1 LIAPGVHAQGEAV
14 MDRREFLRLAAMVGL
29 GAVANPADLLAQYRV
44 LAPVRVPNPLD
55 AYPNRDWERVY
66 RDIFRTDRT
75 FTFLCAPNDTHNC
88 LLRGFLKNNVL
99 VRIEP
104 TYGYGKA
111 TDLSGHRASARWDP
125 RCCQKGLVLGRRL
138 YGDRRVKGALV
149 RRGFKEWVERG
160 FPRDPETGR
169 APADL
174 MKRGW
179 DSFVR
184 VSHAEAHDLHAR
196 ALENIARTYSGDQG
210 RRYLLAQGYDPA
222 MVDALEGVGV
232 RTAKFRGGMAKLGI
246 TRIVGTYRMGNMLAL
261 LDAHV
266 RGVGPDKAKGGTL
279 WDSYSWHTDLPPG
292 HPMVHGDQTSDF
304 ELFDAE
310 NASLLLVWGMNW
322 ITTKM
327 PDSHWMTEA
336 RLRGTKVV
344 VVTVEYSATANKG
357 DEVVVIRPGTDPAFA
372 LGLAQVI
379 MKEKLYDAGFV
390 TRFTDLPKLVRMDTL
405 VPLLARDVFPD
416 YKEAALS
423 NWTRVLKAGESAG
436 PTPGQ
441 NAMGIPEAMRGEFA
455 DFVVWDRKTARPAA
469 VSRDQLGDRFAATGV
484 DPALE
489 GSVRIT
495 LVDGSTVE
503 ARPVFDLTRQYL
515 DDTLTPESVQ
525 KITWAPAEALVRLAR
540 EVAKNGGRTLFAVG
554 MGPNQFFNND
564 LKDRAIFLVAALTGS
579 IGRHGGNVG
588 SFAGNYR
595 MTLFSGVPRYAAE
608 DPFNAQL
615 GAAGPVSVKSYVR
628 YESLHYYAAG
638 ERILRE
644 GTKQFTTGPHVP
656 TPTKAIW
663 LSNSNSQI
671 ANTKYHYDVVF
682 NTLPRQ
688 ECVVVN
694 EWWWSGSCEYADI
707 VYGVDSWMEL
717 KYPDMTASNTNPFLQ
732 VFPRTPL
739 RRNFG
744 TVSDMD
750 TYAGVAAALAR
761 LTGDARFGDY
771 WKFVTTNQVE
781 VYLQRVLDGSAPAK
795 GYDVRDLE
803 TLAAQGVPA
812 LMNTRTYPRTFSWEQ
827 VHESKP
833 WYTKS
838 GRLEFY
844 RGEPEFIE
852 AGENLVVYREPVDST
867 FYDPNAIVAAPNPAI
882 RPSTPEAYGF
892 DRAKRDW
899 SARQGRN
906 VVLTPDELL
915 KTAHPLI
922 PAGFTSVFHTPKYR
936 HGSHTTPIDTDIM
949 SNFFGPF
956 GDMYRRDKRSPHTGE
971 AYIDINP
978 EDARAMGVSDGD
990 YVWVDGDPQDNP
1002 FRGWDQKGREAEAH
1016 IARLLCRARYYPGT
1030 PKGIMRMWHNGYMAT
1045 PGSVRGHET
1054 RPDGLAKNP
1063 ETNYQSFFRYGSHQS
1078 LTRSWLKPTHQTNSL
1093 ITRRHFT
1100 HEVTKGFQ
1108 ADVHC
1113 VTGAPREAMCR
1124 VLKAEDGGLGGK
1136 GLWRPVQLGLQP
1148 TNESPAM
1155 KQYLGGGFVVR
1166 KA

>member
-1 LIAPGVHAQGEAV
+1 
-14 MDRREFLRLAAMVGL
+14 MDRRRFLQLAATAGL
-29 GAVANPADLLAQYRV
+29 GAVAAPDDLFAQYRF
-44 LAPVRVPNPLD
+44 LDPVKVPNPI
-55 AYPNRDWERVY
+55 AHYPNRDWERLY
-66 RDIFRTDRT
+66 RDIFRHDRT

-88 LLRGFLKNNVL
+88 LLKGFLKNNVL

-111 TDLSGHRASARWDP
+111 TDLSGNRASARWDP

-138 YGDRRVKGALV
+138 YGDRRVKGAFV
-149 RRGFKEWVERG
+149 RKGFKEWVERG
-160 FPRDPETGR
+160 FPRDAQTGK
-169 APADL
+169 APAEL

-179 DSFVR
+179 DSFIR
-184 VSHAEAHDLHAR
+184 MPFEEAYTLHAK
-196 ALENIARTYSGDQG
+196 ALDNIARAYTGEQG
-210 RRYLLAQGYDPA
+210 KKHLLAQGYDPA
-222 MVDALEGVGV
+222 MVDALEGAGV

-266 RGVGPDKAKGGTL
+266 RGVGPDKAKGASL

-310 NASLLLVWGMNW
+310 NAALLLVWGMNW

-336 RLRGTKVV
+336 RLKGTKVV
-344 VVTVEYSATANKG
+344 VITVEYSATANKG

-379 MKEKLYDAGFV
+379 MKERLYDEAFV
-390 TRFTDLPKLVRMDTL
+390 KRFTDLPKLVRMDTL
-405 VPLLARDVFPD
+405 QPLLARDVFTGH
-416 YKEAALS
+416 KESTLS
-423 NWTRVLKAGESAG
+423 NWTRVLKTGEAAP
-436 PTPGQ
+436 PTPAQ
-441 NAMGIPEAMRGEFA
+441 NGMLIPEAMRGEFA
-455 DFVVWDRKTARPAA
+455 DFVVWDRRAGKPAA
-469 VSRDQLGDRFAATGV
+469 VSHDHVGEHFAKTGI

-489 GSVRIT
+489 GTFEIA
-495 LVDGSTVE
+495 LADGTKIQ
-503 ARPVFDLTRQYL
+503 ARPAFDLTKQYV
-515 DDTLTPESVQ
+515 DETLTPEAVSR
-525 KITWAPAEALVRLAR
+525 ITWAPAEAVVGLAR
-540 EVAKNGGRTLFAVG
+540 QIAANGGKTLFAVG

-579 IGRHGGNVG
+579 IGRPGGNVG
-588 SFAGNYR
+588 SYAGNYR
-595 MTLFSGVPRYAAE
+595 TTLFSGTPRYAAE

-615 GAAGPVSVKSYVR
+615 APDGPVTVKSYVR

-638 ERILRE
+638 EVIHRE
-644 GTKQFTTGPHVP
+644 GGKQFTTGPHVP

-671 ANTKYHYDVVF
+671 ANTKYHYNVVF

-707 VYGVDSWMEL
+707 VYGVDSWMEF
-717 KYPDMTASNTNPFLQ
+717 KYPDITASNTNPFVQ

-750 TYAGVAAALAR
+750 TYAGVASALTR
-761 LTGDARFGDY
+761 LTGDRRFEDY
-771 WKFVTTNQVE
+771 WKFVRTNDVE
-781 VYLQRVLDGSAPAK
+781 VYLQRVIDASAPLR
-795 GYDVRDLE
+795 GYMIRDLE
-803 TLAAQGVPA
+803 ALAAQGIPA
-812 LMNTRTYPRTFSWEQ
+812 LMNTRTYPRAFSWEQ
-827 VHESKP
+827 VNESKP
-833 WYTKS
+833 WYTKT

-867 FYDPNAIVAAPNPAI
+867 FYDPNAIVARPHPAI
-882 RPSTPEAYGF
+882 RPTTPEQYGF

-906 VVLTPDELL
+906 VVLTPEELL
-915 KTAHPLI
+915 RTQHPLV
-922 PAGFTSVFHTPKYR
+922 PAGYASVFHTPKYR
-936 HGSHTTPIDTDIM
+936 HGSHTTPIDTDVM
-949 SNFFGPF
+949 ANFFGPF

-978 EDARAMGVSDGD
+978 EDARAMGVNDGD

-1002 FRGWDQKGREAEAH
+1002 FKGWQDKGREAEAH
-1016 IARLLCRARYYPGT
+1016 VARLLCRARYYPGT

-1045 PGSVRGHET
+1045 PGSVKGHET

-1100 HEVTKGFQ
+1100 HEVMKGFQ

-1148 TNESPAM
+1148 TNESPAL
-1155 KQYLGGGFVVR
+1155 KQYLGGGFVIR

>member
-1 LIAPGVHAQGEAV
+1 MAMMP
-14 MDRREFLRLAAMVGL
+14 RRRFLQLAAAAGL
-29 GAVANPADLLAQYRV
+29 GAVASPADLLAQYRSLEPV
-44 LAPVRVPNPLD
+44 RDPVRVPNPI
-55 AYPNRDWERVY
+55 AHYPHRDWERLY
-66 RDIFRTDRT
+66 RDIFRHDRT

-88 LLRGFLKNNVL
+88 LLRAFVKNNVL

-104 TYGYGKA
+104 TYGYGQA
-111 TDLSGHRASARWDP
+111 TDLAGNHASSRWDP

-160 FPRDPETGR
+160 FPRDPVTGR
-169 APADL
+169 APAEL
-174 MKRGW
+174 MRRGW
-179 DSFVR
+179 DGFVR
-184 VSHAEAHDLHAR
+184 VPYPEAHRLHAL
-196 ALENIARTYSGDQG
+196 ALENITRTYSGDAG
-210 RRYLLAQGYDPA
+210 RRHLLAQGYDPA
-222 MVDALEGVGV
+222 MVDALEGAGV
-232 RTAKFRGGMAKLGI
+232 RTLKFRGGMAKLGI
-246 TRIVGTYRMGNMLAL
+246 TRIVGTYRMGNLMAL

-266 RGVGPDKAKGGTL
+266 RGVAPGQARGGTL

-292 HPMVHGDQTSDF
+292 HPMVHGDQTSDW

-310 NASLLLVWGMNW
+310 NAGLLLVWGMNW

-336 RLRGTKVV
+336 RLRGTRVV

-372 LGLAQVI
+372 LGLAQVV
-379 MKEKLYDAGFV
+379 MAEKLYDAEFV
-390 TRFTDLPKLVRMDTL
+390 KRFTDLPRLVRLDTGQ
-405 VPLLARDVFPD
+405 PLLARDVFSGHR
-416 YKEAALS
+416 EAELS
-423 NWTRVLKAGESAG
+423 NWTTVLPAGQAAP
-436 PTPGQ
+436 PTPRQ
-441 NAMGIPEAMRGEFA
+441 NGIQLPAAFRGELA
-455 DFVVWDRKTARPAA
+455 DWVVWDARAGRPAA
-469 VSRDQLGDRFAATGV
+469 VSHDDVGERFARTGL

-489 GSVRIT
+489 GTFEVP
-495 LVDGSTVE
+495 LAGGGTVA

-515 DDTLTPESVQ
+515 ADTMTPETVSR
-525 KITWAPAEALVRLAR
+525 ITWAPVEAIVSLAR
-540 EVAKNGGRTLFAVG
+540 ATAAHRGRTLFAVG

-564 LKDRAIFLVAALTGS
+564 LKDRALFLLAALTGN

-588 SFAGNYR
+588 SYAGNYR
-595 MTLFSGVPRYAAE
+595 TTLFSGTPRYAAE
-608 DPFNAQL
+608 DPFAVQL
-615 GAAGPVSVKSYVR
+615 DPAGPVAVRSLVR

-638 ERILRE
+638 EVVHRE
-644 GTKQFTTGPHVP
+644 GAKQFTTGAHVP

-717 KYPDMTASNTNPFLQ
+717 KYPDLTASNTNPFLQ

-750 TYAGVAAALAR
+750 TYAGVAAALAA
-761 LTGDARFGDY
+761 LTGDRRFGDY
-771 WKFVTTNQVE
+771 WHFVTQNRVE
-781 VYLQRVLDGSAPAK
+781 VYLQRIMDGSAPIR
-795 GYDVRDLE
+795 GYDIRALE
-803 TLAAQGVPA
+803 SLAAQGVPA

-827 VHESKP
+827 VQESKP
-833 WYTKS
+833 WYTRT

-844 RGEPEFIE
+844 RGEPEFLE

-867 FYDPNAIVAAPNPAI
+867 FYDPNVIVARPHPLVRPRAPAD
-882 RPSTPEAYGF
+882 YGF
-892 DRAKRDW
+892 DPAKRDW

-906 VVLTPDELL
+906 VVVTPEELL
-915 KTAHPLI
+915 RSQHPLL
-922 PAGFTSVFHTPKYR
+922 PAGYTAVFHTPKYR
-936 HGSHTTPIDTDIM
+936 HGSHTTPIDTDVM
-949 SNFFGPF
+949 ANFFGPF

-971 AYIDINP
+971 AYLDLNP
-978 EDARAMGVSDGD
+978 LDARALGVADGD
-990 YVWVDGDPQDNP
+990 YVWVDGDPADNP
-1002 FRGWDQKGREAEAH
+1002 FKGWQDPARAAEAKV
-1016 IARLLCRARYYPGT
+1016 ARLLCRARYYPGT
-1030 PKGIMRMWHNGYMAT
+1030 PRGIMRMWHNGYMAT

-1063 ETNYQSFFRYGSHQS
+1063 DTNYQAFFRYGSHQS
-1078 LTRSWLKPTHQTNSL
+1078 LTRSWLKPTHQTASL
-1093 ITRRHFT
+1093 VTRRHFT
-1100 HEVTKGFQ
+1100 HELTRGFQ

-1124 VLKAEDGGLGGK
+1124 VLKAEDGGLGGR
-1136 GLWRPVQLGLQP
+1136 GLWRPVTLGLQP

-1155 KQYLGGGFVVR
+1155 RQYLGGGFVVR